1 MTIVLSLNDSVMK
14 LSQNVDSSK
23 GTPLLTVKNLKKYF
37 PVEGGFFQ
45 RLFSKEQENVHAVDD
60 VSFSIN
66 QGEIFCL
73 VGESGCGKTTAAN
86 VIIGLEHPTA
96 GEFKWK
102 GDDITYDELK
112 PRKGNIKSQVVFQN
126 PFSSLSPR
134 MRLGSAVLHSLVI
147 HDRVEDEDTKKKNRK
162 SIYSEITFMLSSLLA
177 LILIILTFVLEEPAA
192 GISAILGVIIFT
204 IALFSYFYFAMYQKN
219 KITDNN
225 VLELFDEIGLTP
237 SDQYY
242 TKYPNA
248 VSGGERQRVSIARAI
263 ILNPELLVADEPT
276 SMLDVSLR
284 AEILDQLKEIQ
295 LKHNITI
302 LFITHDLATARH
314 FGDRVAVM
322 YVGKI
327 VEIGEVEDMF
337 KDPFH
342 PYTNALIDAIP
353 TPVPGEK
360 KINLPKGEVPDSIT
374 PPSGCRF
381 HPRCSIA
388 DPSICSTEEP
398 KLVEQYPNH
407 FVACHF
413 PLIDKEKIQ
422 KFRNINA

>member
-1 MTIVLSLNDSVMK
+1 MTLVLSLNNSVMK
-14 LSQNVDSSK
+14 LSQNVDRSK
-23 GTPLLTVKNLKKYF
+23 ETPLLTVKNLKKYF

-45 RLFSKEQENVHAVDD
+45 RLFSKEQEYVHAVDD

-66 QGEIFCL
+66 QGDIFCL

-86 VIIGLEHPTA
+86 VITGLEHPTA

-102 GDDITYDELK
+102 GKDITYDELK
-112 PRKGNIKSQVVFQN
+112 PRKGDIKSQIVLQN

-134 MRLGSAVLHSLVI
+134 MRLGNAVLHSLVI
-147 HDRVEDEDTKKKNRK
+147 HDRVEDEDTKKKNRN
-162 SIYSEITFMLSSLLA
+162 SIYSEIIFILSSLLV
-177 LILIILTFVLEEPAA
+177 LILLILAFVLEEPAA
-192 GISAILGVIIFT
+192 GVSALLGVIIFT
-204 IALFSYFYFAMYQKN
+204 ITLFSYFYFAMYQKN
-219 KITDNN
+219 KIADKT
-225 VLELFDEIGLTP
+225 VLGLFNEIGLTP

-242 TKYPNA
+242 TKYPHA

-263 ILNPELLVADEPT
+263 VLNPELLVADEPT

-284 AEILDQLKEIQ
+284 AGILDQLKEIQ
-295 LKHNITI
+295 SKHNISI

-314 FGDRVAVM
+314 FGNRVAVM

-327 VEIGEVEDMF
+327 VEIGDVEDMF
-337 KDPFH
+337 KNPFH
-342 PYTNALIDAIP
+342 PYTTALIDAIP
-353 TPVPGEK
+353 TPIPGEK

-398 KLVEQYPNH
+398 KLVEKYPNH

-413 PLIDKEKIQ
+413 PLI
-422 KFRNINA
+422 NT